1 MRYRLMATY
10 RGVPYEVGLGP
21 SNSEVVLF
29 AACPPPE
36 ELGFEPA
43 TGHWR
48 KPVIRAQIDALW
60 ESRPVGMFR
69 GEPCMVLDDPG
80 ERLHIAYLGTDA
92 ERATSLGY
100 WQVDRGVFELLTP
113 RDEVTELTEERVE
126 KPLRWGELAEGTGP
140 MATYPYGTAPWPVA
154 APHLAASP
162 LPPEAAFSPPLAD
175 AAAEETMPGAGGAP
189 GDAGAADAG
198 PADAGP
204 ANRSAAAVASAGLTA
219 AHVPPAGIP
228 AAEAQPTHLPAA
240 DAPAAGIPVVSTP
253 SAKAQVSD
261 TPLADALMAETQRAR
276 RGAGNPPANGPQ
288 PDGTP
293 TGRPADAPVAGP
305 SVAHDPTAERTAD
318 VPLAGPAVAHD
329 PTAERPADAPLAG
342 PAVADHPTAER
353 PVGTP
358 LVTAPLVDRPMADDP
373 MADHEAGAPLAGDA
387 MAGTPL
393 ADVPLPAPLADDVM
407 AERAT
412 GTALADDPMVD
423 RPSGPPLA
431 SVPLASVSPE
441 TAAPAPVPV
450 PSAVSAAVD
459 DGAQAATG
467 SWPAYPSAGTDPY
480 SGPMSAGDALAY
492 PDEDE
497 PADRPVPRGFH
508 DPPDAAPA
516 GVAPGGDIGGRAARR
531 QRVPTREIFCEL
543 ADLASIPRAAY
554 ALETETD
561 GAICL
566 LPTPDGFDVFIAADG
581 ARHELRSFAEEEAA
595 YFYLFGVLAAD
606 AIRSGTLAPN
616 VTMANPHGGTV

>member
-21 SNSEVVLF
+21 TNSEVVLF

-48 KPVIRAQIDALW
+48 KPVIRAEIDTLW
-60 ESRPVGMFR
+60 ESRPVGIFR

-113 RDEVTELTEERVE
+113 REEVAELTEERVE
-126 KPLRWGELAEGTGP
+126 KPLRWGELAEATGP
-140 MATYPYGTAPWPVA
+140 MASYPYGTAPWPTVA
-154 APHLAASP
+154 RHVPVPQPAP
-162 LPPEAAFSPPLAD
+162 D
-175 AAAEETMPGAGGAP
+175 AADDEETDPGAGGPP
-189 GDAGAADAG
+189 GDAGAVAL
-198 PADAGP
+198 PAEGQP
-204 ANRSAAAVASAGLTA
+204 AEVL
-219 AHVPPAGIP
+219 VPEAQPAEVV
-228 AAEAQPTHLPAA
+228 AAEAQPAEVVAAETQPAEVVA
-240 DAPAAGIPVVSTP
+240 AETQPAEVVAADAPGAGTPAVDAPAAGAGPAGAPAAEITPAEVSPAEVSPAEVSPAEVPPAEVPPTEAAPAGAPVAGSPPAGAPAAGRPAASTRRP
-253 SAKAQVSD
+253 KAPVSD
-261 TPLADALMAETQRAR
+261 TPLGDALLAETQRAR
-276 RGAGNPPANGPQ
+276 R
-288 PDGTP
+288 
-293 TGRPADAPVAGP
+293 
-305 SVAHDPTAERTAD
+305 TAA
-318 VPLAGPAVAHD
+318 
-329 PTAERPADAPLAG
+329 APLAS
-342 PAVADHPTAER
+342 
-353 PVGTP
+353 
-358 LVTAPLVDRPMADDP
+358 APLAAPLADDP
-373 MADHEAGAPLAGDA
+373 MAAH
-387 MAGTPL
+387 
-393 ADVPLPAPLADDVM
+393 PAA
-407 AERAT
+407 A
-412 GTALADDPMVD
+412 
-423 RPSGPPLA
+423 PLA
-431 SVPLASVSPE
+431 SVPPASLSPE
-441 TAAPAPVPV
+441 TAAVPV
-450 PSAVSAAVD
+450 PSAVSAPAEN
-459 DGAQAATG
+459 GAPAATG

-480 SGPMSAGDALAY
+480 PDAVSAGDALLY

-497 PADRPVPRGFH
+497 PPGLPVPPGFY
-508 DPPDAAPA
+508 DPPDDALAGMAPM
-516 GVAPGGDIGGRAARR
+516 GDLGGRAARR

-543 ADLASIPRAAY
+543 ADLASIPRGAY

-606 AIRSGTLAPN
+606 AVRGGTLAPI